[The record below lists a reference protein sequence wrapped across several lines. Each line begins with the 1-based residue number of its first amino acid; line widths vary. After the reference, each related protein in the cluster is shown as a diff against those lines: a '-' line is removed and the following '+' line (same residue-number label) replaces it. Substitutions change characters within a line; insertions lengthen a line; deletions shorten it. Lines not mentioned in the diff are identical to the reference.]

1 MTGKERPRSQNHRSL
16 AAAIRLHAL
25 NPNAEWSGP
34 RTCGHRA
41 FRRGFVPDGRLL
53 RRAGADVPA
62 GFSHLFPFQLC
73 FPDAHRYV
81 HPTAGPSCRP
91 SRIGY
96 RRIPPESGMDLLRH
110 YLMGTQTLM
119 AVPAE
124 RLVLLIQFIGLG
136 LLVMLAAERLERSAH
151 EEGLHCI

>member
-1 MTGKERPRSQNHRSL
+1 
-16 AAAIRLHAL
+16 
-25 NPNAEWSGP
+25 
-34 RTCGHRA
+34 
-41 FRRGFVPDGRLL
+41 
-53 RRAGADVPA
+53 
-62 GFSHLFPFQLC
+62 
-73 FPDAHRYV
+73 
-81 HPTAGPSCRP
+81 
-91 SRIGY
+91 
-96 RRIPPESGMDLLRH
+96 MDLLRH